1 MRVVTTLPPSN
12 INQVVFE
19 EQIEEKIYTG
29 FGITFLVL
37 AIIWILIGF
46 AAFITSLVC
55 FGRTGTVLEKIIGL
69 LLAIFFGPFYFIFFF
84 FAGGY
89 CGST

>member
-1 MRVVTTLPPSN
+1 MKIVTTAPPSN
-12 INQVVFE
+12 MNYHVSEEQVVS
-19 EQIEEKIYTG
+19 QMNPALS
-29 FGITFLVL
+29 ITLLVFI
-37 AIIWILIGF
+37 IIWILIGF

-55 FGRTGTVLEKIIGL
+55 FGRSGTILEKIIGL

-89 CGST
+89 CGSA